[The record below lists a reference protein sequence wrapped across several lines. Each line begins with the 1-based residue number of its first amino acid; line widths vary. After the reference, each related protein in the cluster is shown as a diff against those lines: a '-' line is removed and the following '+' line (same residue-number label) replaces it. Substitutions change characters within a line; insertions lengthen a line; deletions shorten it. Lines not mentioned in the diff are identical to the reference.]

1 MTRIVTLVDLDDT
14 LFQTL
19 GKCPPDCPPDRL
31 TALGFARDGSAL
43 SFATPRQLG
52 FLAWLSETSRLIPV
66 TARSRDALSRSRVP
80 FEAAICAH
88 GGLILDDAGAAD
100 GDWAALM
107 AKGAV
112 EHGQTLHV
120 LAAALKEA
128 SGNRPFDV
136 RVLEEDG
143 TPLYLIAK
151 HRAGDAAALHK
162 LVAEAVPEVPPG
174 WTLHLNGNNAA
185 LLPPHLGKQHAVG
198 WLLPRLRGRFPDAP
212 IIGIGDSLTDA
223 SFMALC
229 DFAMLPTRS
238 QLAGRLFDAG

>member
-1 MTRIVTLVDLDDT
+1 MTRVVALVDLDDT

-31 TALGFARDGSAL
+31 TPLGFARDGSAL

-52 FLAWLSETSRLIPV
+52 LLSWLSETSRLIPV
-66 TARSRDALSRSRVP
+66 TARSREALARARVP

-88 GGLILDDAGAAD
+88 GGLILDEGGMPDR
-100 GDWAALM
+100 DWSELM

-112 EHGQTLHV
+112 EHGERLSV
-120 LAAALKEA
+120 LAAAVAKVA
-128 SGNRPFDV
+128 GDRPVNV

-151 HRAGDAAALHK
+151 HQAGDAAALHK
-162 LVAEAVPEVPPG
+162 LIAAAVPDVPPG

-185 LLPPHLGKQHAVG
+185 LLPPHLGKQHAVA
-198 WLLPRLRGRFPDAP
+198 WLLPRLRTRFPDAP

-223 SFMALC
+223 PFMALC

-238 QLAGRLFDAG
+238 QLAGRLFGAG